1 MRLRAAALPPVVLAA
16 ALMAPGGCGTAGK
29 SDTSKFSGKEK
40 AVAQA
45 VYDLRDAV
53 VKRDYG
59 KVCDT
64 YVTTGVKNQLAA
76 AAKRAKPARVTCADR
91 LKDSLQDVDA
101 TDITVTDVA
110 IDPAH
115 PGTATATFTTKLPHG
130 TAPTDTLTFADQRNW
145 RLSKLP

>member
-29 SDTSKFSGKEK
+29 SDTSKFSGANK

-53 VKRDYG
+53 VKHDYG

-64 YVTTGVKNQLAA
+64 YVTTDVKNQLAA
-76 AAKRAKPARVTCADR
+76 AARRAKPARVTCADR

-101 TDITVTDVA
+101 TDITVTNVA
-110 IDPAH
+110 VT
-115 PGTATATFTTKLPHG
+115 GNTAIATFTSKLPHG
-130 TAPTDTLTFADQRNW
+130 TAPTNTLTLANQRNW